1 MTSILSTRKNEGME
15 HLIAWFNEK
24 RGRRSALAAY
34 LKVYPGAVTQWER
47 VPAERVVDVAKF
59 TGIKREKL
67 RPDVFGKRVK
77 AIA

>member
-1 MTSILSTRKNEGME
+1 ME
-15 HLIAWFNEK
+15 HLTTWFNEK

-34 LKVYPGAVTQWER
+34 LNVYPGAVTQWHQ
-47 VPAERVVDVAKF
+47 VPAERVVDVEAF